1 MKVQNPKNEKRKY
14 MTTYFNKQ
22 HLIKWH
28 CLMGKWGYPTQITVE
43 HTLVVGTIQANTKR
57 TLNK

>member
-1 MKVQNPKNEKRKY
+1 
-14 MTTYFNKQ
+14 
-22 HLIKWH
+22 
-28 CLMGKWGYPTQITVE
+28 MGKWGYPTQITVE